1 MAKTNYNVLTL
12 WSRRFFVQNLF
23 LEILSLLYLVGQKLC
38 SLLFEAISK
47 HFDIEDLKG
56 DFHMTKKFLS
66 ILMAFLIAFSM
77 TACSNS
83 NGGQSGSSDTSADTT
98 NAANSSQTQAKP
110 VKDRAG
116 NDITIPEN
124 VSRIASMAPS
134 VTQVLVDLGLGDKI
148 VAIDL
153 NAKDLPG
160 VKKDVLVTDMMN
172 PDVEQIVASNP
183 DIIFV
188 SGMSLFTGEDPYKPL
203 KDLGIC
209 IAYIPSSNSIEEIKN
224 DITFIADAANAS
236 QKGKEICDNMQKELD
251 SVAAIGK
258 TITNKKTVFFEIGA
272 APDIYSFGT
281 GTFLNEMIELIGATN
296 AFKDQTSWLH
306 IGEEAAVKA
315 NPDVILTNVNYIPD
329 PVSEIKSR
337 KGWADVKAIKNGD
350 VYYIDNLASSLPNH
364 NIVKALKEMAKA
376 IYPDKY

>member
-1 MAKTNYNVLTL
+1 M
-12 WSRRFFVQNLF
+12 
-23 LEILSLLYLVGQKLC
+23 
-38 SLLFEAISK
+38 
-47 HFDIEDLKG
+47 IEDLKG
-56 DFHMTKKFLS
+56 DLFLMTKKILT
-66 ILMAFLIAFSM
+66 ILMALLIAFSM

-83 NGGQSGSSDTSADTT
+83 NGVNSESSDTMADTT
-98 NAANSSQTQAKP
+98 NAVNSSQVQVKP

-116 NDITIPEN
+116 NDITIPEHIN
-124 VSRIASMAPS
+124 RIASMSPA
-134 VTQVLVDLGLGDKI
+134 VTEVLVDLGLGDKI

-153 NAKDLPG
+153 NAKDLQG
-160 VKKDVLVTDMMN
+160 VSKDVLVMDMMN
-172 PDVEQIVASNP
+172 PDVEQIVASKP

-188 SGMSLFTGEDPYKPL
+188 SGMSLFTGENPYKPL
-203 KDLGIC
+203 QDLGIC
-209 IAYIPSSNSIEEIKN
+209 VAYIPSSDSIEMIKS
-224 DITFIADAANAS
+224 DITFIADAAGAS

-251 SVAAIGK
+251 TVAAIGK

-296 AFKDQTSWLH
+296 AFKDQNSWIH
-306 IGEEAAVKA
+306 IGEEAAVRA

-337 KGWADVKAIKNGD
+337 KGWSDVKAIKNDD
-350 VYYIDNLASSLPNH
+350 VYYIDNSASSLPNH